1 MPRVDGW
8 LNVFRMSA
16 DDPIQV
22 PDASQQATHEL
33 FGGDDPTA
41 WLATTLDDGL
51 AAMDRTGI
59 DRALIGVT
67 TRRPDE
73 RGGSAVDFAPLEFGL
88 AACRREPHRIRLV
101 SQVHD
106 VSSPHTV
113 ARVVREHGAHDEV
126 V

>member
-1 MPRVDGW
+1 VDAVHVRVTDVWPTVDGW

-16 DDPIQV
+16 DDPVQV
-22 PDASQQATHEL
+22 PDAGLTATHEL

-51 AAMDRTGI
+51 AAMDRTGVE
-59 DRALIGVT
+59 RALIGVT
-67 TRRPDE
+67 TRRPAE
-73 RGGSAVDFAPLEFGL
+73 RASTAVDFGSLEFGL

-106 VSSPHTV
+106 VS
-113 ARVVREHGAHDEV
+113 
-126 V
+126 